1 MSFDEFVG
9 ASEVLSWLPAAIDG
23 DPVNF
28 DPAIAEDETGGH
40 W

>member
-1 MSFDEFVG
+1 MSVDGFVG
-9 ASEVLSWLPAAIDG
+9 ASEVLSWLPVAIDW

-28 DPAIAEDETGGH
+28 DPAIAEGH